1 MSSERLFDVPVGW
14 DWTTLGEICA
24 RGGGDIQTGPFGSQ
38 LHASDYSAEGTPV
51 VMPQDLDDGR
61 ISEAAIARVSLAH
74 VQRLARHQLDEGDIV
89 YSRRGDVTRRARVG
103 RREVGWLC
111 GTGCLRVRLGK
122 GADSSYVVRALGHPA
137 VSGWIQRHAIGATM
151 ANLNTAILA
160 AVPVPLPPLDEQR
173 RVVQVLASIDD
184 KIESNQALAH
194 LLHAIAEQAYRRA
207 LGASRPALLG
217 ELGTIRGGGTPKSS
231 VPAYWEP
238 ADVAWITVKD
248 MTALAG
254 SPVIW
259 RGERNI
265 SQLGLQKS
273 SAKLLPAGTV
283 LYTSR
288 ATLGMIAIAQQ
299 ELSTNE
305 GFITIEPAPGL
316 SSELVYFTLRANR
329 DAIAA
334 RANGSTFLNV
344 NKTNFKAVECRIPDE
359 GARAAFQ
366 AVAGPAFRLIAGLT
380 QESQRLREVRDTLL
394 PKLVSGQI
402 RVPAGVEPRGEAQAA
417 DLVESTA

>member
-1 MSSERLFDVPVGW
+1 MSSERCDRAETCVIAELIDACKLEIG
-14 DWTTLGEICA
+14 DGYRAKNSELG
-24 RGGGDIQTGPFGSQ
+24 
-38 LHASDYSAEGTPV
+38 AEGLPFARAGNINSGFDFSTADRVPPV
-51 VMPQDLDDGR
+51 TLAKVGRKRSMPGDVVFTSKGTVGRFAWVRRDTEPFVYSPQLCFWRSLDPDSVDPRFLYYWMQGPECLR
-61 ISEAAIARVSLAH
+61 QINALKGQTDMADYVSLRDQRTMKITLPPLAVQQKIARVLGSL
-74 VQRLARHQLDEGDIV
+74 
-89 YSRRGDVTRRARVG
+89 
-103 RREVGWLC
+103 
-111 GTGCLRVRLGK
+111 
-122 GADSSYVVRALGHPA
+122 
-137 VSGWIQRHAIGATM
+137 
-151 ANLNTAILA
+151 
-160 AVPVPLPPLDEQR
+160 
-173 RVVQVLASIDD
+173 DD
-184 KIESNQALAH
+184 KIESNHAACR
-194 LLHAIAEQAYRRA
+194 LLHEVAEQAYRRA
-207 LGASRPALLG
+207 LSTAQVARLG
-217 ELGTIRGGGTPKSS
+217 DLGTIRGGGTPKSS
-231 VPAYWEP
+231 VTSYWEP

-299 ELSTNE
+299 ELSTNQD
-305 GFITIEPAPGL
+305 FITIEPAPGL

-334 RANGSTFLNV
+334 KANGSTFLAV

-380 QESQRLREVRDTLL
+380 QEAQRLRAVRDVLL

>member
-1 MSSERLFDVPVGW
+1 MSSESS
-14 DWTTLGEICA
+14 WTEATLGDLIEIRHGWAFKGAHFCDPEPDLPIVVKPGNF
-24 RGGGDIQTGPFGSQ
+24 REEGGLSVEYGRTQAYNGPYPPDYELSPGD
-38 LHASDYSAEGTPV
+38 LLV
-51 VMPQDLDDGR
+51 VMTCQTQGGEILGVPAVIPDDGR
-61 ISEAAIARVSLAH
+61 TYLH
-74 VQRLARHQLDEGDIV
+74 NQ
-89 YSRRGDVTRRARVG
+89 
-103 RREVGWLC
+103 
-111 GTGCLRVRLGK
+111 RLGK
-122 GADSSYVVRALGHPA
+122 VTVRSPA
-137 VSGWIQRHAIGATM
+137 E
-151 ANLNTAILA
+151 
-160 AVPVPLPPLDEQR
+160 LDERFLYWLLADWGVRRQLVKTATGSTVLHTSPTR
-173 RVVQVLASIDD
+173 IGECRVRIPSPPVQRVVAGLLDAITD

-207 LGASRPALLG
+207 LASPATALLG
-217 ELGTIRGGGTPKSS
+217 DLGTIRGGGTPKSS
-231 VPAYWEP
+231 VPAFWDPPE
-238 ADVAWITVKD
+238 VAWITPKD

-273 SAKLLPAGTV
+273 SARLLPTGTV

-299 ELSTNE
+299 ELSTNQ

-334 RANGSTFLNV
+334 KANGSTFLEV

-380 QESQRLREVRDTLL
+380 QEAQRLRAVRDVLL